1 MKKEFPLALTYDDVL
16 LVPAKSKVLPRDVST
31 KSKLTAKIELNIPL
45 ISAAMDTV
53 TESATAITMA
63 QHGGMGIIHK
73 NLSIEAQVQEVRK
86 VKKYESGMVVD
97 PLTIGPDQAIS
108 DAVALM
114 QKYSIS
120 GLPVTRSGK
129 LVGIL
134 TNRDLR
140 FLKNL
145 KQKVSA
151 VMTKENLITVS
162 EKVTTEEA
170 KKLLQQHR
178 IEKLLVVDKA
188 GHLKGLITVKDIEKN
203 IKYPLAVK
211 DELGRLRVGAAVSV
225 GDLAL
230 ERAQALYEE
239 GADVI
244 CVDSAHGHSESVVE
258 TVARIRKAL
267 TKVQIIAGNITTA
280 EAATDLIRAGADAI
294 KVGVGP
300 GSICTTR
307 IVTGVGV
314 PQITAIQNCVEVA
327 NKAGV
332 PIIADGGVKFSG
344 DIAKALA
351 CGASVVMVGSLIAG
365 TDEAPGEVVL
375 FQGRS
380 YKVYRGMG
388 SLGAMRDGSK
398 DRYFQ
403 ADVVEDAKFVPE
415 GIEGRV
421 PYKGSLANSLYQ
433 MVGGIRSGMGYLG
446 ASTIEEMQKKA
457 QFVRITN
464 AGLRESHV
472 HDVIITKEAPNYNVG

>member
-258 TVARIRKAL
+258 MVARIRKVL

-327 NKAGV
+327 CKAGV

-344 DIAKALA
+344 DIVKALA

-403 ADVVEDAKFVPE
+403 ADVVEEAKFVPE

-457 QFVRITN
+457 HFVRITN